1 MKTTRRILSMLLC
14 LALVLG
20 FVPALT
26 MPAQAAS
33 GKFVKVTTAPSD
45 WSGTYLIVYEAGKV
59 AFNGSMTTLDVTKKG
74 ASVTIS
80 NGTIDANDTTKSYAF
95 TITKSGNNYLIK
107 SSSGYYI
114 GQTSNAN
121 GLKSSQTTTYANTLS
136 INADG
141 SVNIVSGGAYLRF
154 NSSTNE
160 MRFRYYKS
168 STYTGQKAICLYKFV
183 ETTTDEP
190 ECECTNTSVKH
201 ENGKHIETCLDCGQ
215 PVTTSH
221 TVTVEK
227 SAEGHWEVCS
237 CGKYDMSATP
247 TTHDYTVKYDD
258 DKHWN
263 VCGCGYTT
271 DPVEHTLVDDKCDC
285 GYEIIPTNNYEK
297 ITTAEQLVSGK
308 YVMIIQGEDG
318 LYAPTVFDGET
329 DWVLVETP
337 NLNGD
342 VCNAP
347 ASFEWTL
354 TVNGTSVTLTDSNGV
369 SIAPEGG
376 NNNGIME
383 GPYNWVWAFADGTF
397 TFSGTG
403 SDTVILASNKTSDY
417 RIRAYKTST
426 VSGSPAGYPSK
437 FTLYKLVEET
447 PAVPAFDSAAPVL
460 KNDLAMNFYVP
471 KAMFENTGYTN
482 PYAVFNFDGNDYTVS
497 TYTEATV
504 NEVAMLVFTFK
515 NIAPHKADT
524 TITYTLK
531 STYNGEEVSS
541 ESGTYSVLEYCTKK
555 LKAQDS
561 SEKLKTLVSDLL
573 NYCAAVQTSLGKT
586 PLDTSAIEGFAP
598 TTTEVTLTSCKAVTE
613 NNIENPVAAWDTA
626 TLILKDK
633 VIVRFYFAAESID
646 GLSVK
651 IAGAKNATITEIK
664 QEGDLYYVDFT
675 GLLATDMRKQITAT
689 VYSGDTAVSET
700 VTYSIESYAASYQ
713 NVAANGM
720 GALVKAMMKYGDSAE
735 NYQ

>member
-26 MPAQAAS
+26 MPAQAAEETVTWDAS
-33 GKFVKVTTAPSD
+33 VLGSSTITFNTATVGDNLITLTANKNGGSNAPAYNKDGTLRIYNKNQLVITPSNGITLTKVEFVTT
-45 WSGTYLIVYEAGKV
+45 
-59 AFNGSMTTLDVTKKG
+59 GSSYDM
-74 ASVTIS
+74 
-80 NGTIDANDTTKSYAF
+80 DTTNFSVSAGTLTTGTKTAS
-95 TITKSGNNYLIK
+95 ITNINGAASITLT
-107 SSSGYYI
+107 SS
-114 GQTSNAN
+114 
-121 GLKSSQTTTYANTLS
+121 KSSQIRIS
-136 INADG
+136 DI
-141 SVNIVSGGAYLRF
+141 IF
-154 NSSTNE
+154 
-160 MRFRYYKS
+160 
-168 STYTGQKAICLYKFV
+168 TYTTSGSEGG
-183 ETTTDEP
+183 ETPACDHAEGKMTWNNDETQHWK
-190 ECECTNTSVKH
+190 ECECGNYSTTPADHDFTNSDTCVCGFDKPAVSDEKIYAKYTDSTLVTGEYILLTAKGYAPGVVDGTWISAVQPKKSG
-201 ENGKHIETCLDCGQ
+201 ENYTDANGG
-215 PVTTSH
+215 VW
-221 TVTVEK
+221 TVTVINGDMVELKDANGVVVGPK
-227 SAEGHWEVCS
+227 SKGIETGA
-237 CGKYDMSATP
+237 GKKWKVIYDS
-247 TTHDYTVKYDD
+247 
-258 DKHWN
+258 
-263 VCGCGYTT
+263 
-271 DPVEHTLVDDKCDC
+271 
-285 GYEIIPTNNYEK
+285 
-297 ITTAEQLVSGK
+297 TADTYSFTS
-308 YVMIIQGEDG
+308 EDG
-318 LYAPTVFDGET
+318 QNY
-329 DWVLVETP
+329 
-337 NLNGD
+337 
-342 VCNAP
+342 
-347 ASFEWTL
+347 
-354 TVNGTSVTLTDSNGV
+354 
-369 SIAPEGG
+369 
-376 NNNGIME
+376 
-383 GPYNWVWAFADGTF
+383 
-397 TFSGTG
+397 
-403 SDTVILASNKTSDY
+403 LASNHSQSYKF
-417 RIRAYKTST
+417 RAY
-426 VSGSPAGYPSK
+426 AGKSSDNGYSQV
-437 FTLYKLVEET
+437 FTLYKLVEATSET

-541 ESGTYSVLEYCTKK
+541 ESGTYSVLTYCQNK
-555 LKAQDS
+555 LAAQDS
-561 SEKLKTLVSDLL
+561 SASLKTLVSDLL

-598 TTTEVTLTSCKAVTE
+598 TTAEVTLTSCKAVTK

-651 IAGAKNATITEIK
+651 IAGAKDASITEIK

-675 GLLATDMRKQITAT
+675 GLLATDMREQITAT

-720 GALVKAMMKYGDSAE
+720 GALVKAMMKYGDSAAK
-735 NYQ
+735 YQ

>member
-33 GKFVKVTTAPSD
+33 GKFVKVTAAA
-45 WSGTYLIVYEAGKV
+45 E
-59 AFNGSMTTLDVTKKG
+59 
-74 ASVTIS
+74 
-80 NGTIDANDTTKSYAF
+80 
-95 TITKSGNNYLIK
+95 IT
-107 SSSGYYI
+107 
-114 GQTSNAN
+114 
-121 GLKSSQTTTYANTLS
+121 
-136 INADG
+136 
-141 SVNIVSGGAYLRF
+141 
-154 NSSTNE
+154 
-160 MRFRYYKS
+160 
-168 STYTGQKAICLYKFV
+168 TGQ
-183 ETTTDEP
+183 
-190 ECECTNTSVKH
+190 
-201 ENGKHIETCLDCGQ
+201 
-215 PVTTSH
+215 
-221 TVTVEK
+221 
-227 SAEGHWEVCS
+227 
-237 CGKYDMSATP
+237 
-247 TTHDYTVKYDD
+247 
-258 DKHWN
+258 
-263 VCGCGYTT
+263 
-271 DPVEHTLVDDKCDC
+271 
-285 GYEIIPTNNYEK
+285 
-297 ITTAEQLVSGK
+297 
-308 YVMIIQGEDG
+308 YVMISAKN
-318 LYAPTVFDGET
+318 YAPTYLSG
-329 DWVLVETP
+329 DWVLVDKPTVS
-337 NLNGD
+337 GD
-342 VCNAP
+342 TVTNP
-347 ASFEWTL
+347 ENFVWSL
-354 TVNGTSVTLTDSNGV
+354 TVDGSSVKLQDVNGKY
-369 SIAPEGG
+369 IAPKGG
-376 NNNGIME
+376 NNNGIKNAEYSWNM
-383 GPYNWVWAFADGTF
+383 VVAADATVQFKGI
-397 TFSGTG
+397 G
-403 SDTVILASNKTSDY
+403 SDTVIFACNNSSGNRIKAYKTTTANNENNYPTKFTLYKYVESTAPDAPSCDHAEGKMTWNNNETQHWKECECGNYSTTPADHDFTNSDTCVCGFDKPAVSDEKIYAKYTDSTLVTGEYILLTANGYAPGVVDGTWISAVQPKKSGENYTDANGGVWTVTVIDGDMVELKDAKGVVVGPKSKGIETGAGKKWKVICDSTADTFSFTSEDGQNYLASNHSQSYKF
-417 RIRAYKTST
+417 RAY
-426 VSGSPAGYPSK
+426 AGKSSDNGYSQV
-437 FTLYKLVEET
+437 FTLYKLVEATSET

-482 PYAVFNFDGNDYTVS
+482 PYAVFNFDGKDYTVS
-497 TYTEATV
+497 TSTEATV

-651 IAGAKNATITEIK
+651 IAGAKNASITEIK